1 MPPKQKALPALLET
15 IKIED
20 GLICNLSYHQK
31 RCDNSRKEL
40 YGLDDKLLLK
50 EAINPPLKGCYRCR
64 IVYASCIQSIEYIPY
79 TPKKITSLKIVS
91 ASFDYHLKYANRDV
105 FNRLLT
111 AHSDVDDIIIEQEG
125 YLTDTTIANIAFFD
139 GDTWYTPTKP
149 LLAGTMRQKLLDEGI
164 IQTKEIRKEDLHI
177 YSQVALINAMLGFKI
192 LKRYTISH
200 QANTQGKK

>member
-1 MPPKQKALPALLET
+1 MTQKQKVLPALLET

-40 YGLDDKLLLK
+40 YGLDEQLLLK
-50 EAINPPLKGCYRCR
+50 DTINPPPKGCYRCR
-64 IVYASCIQSIEYIPY
+64 VVYASCIQSIEYIPY
-79 TPKKITSLKIVS
+79 IPKKITSFKIVP
-91 ASFDYHLKYANRDV
+91 ASFDYHLKYANRDA

-111 AHSDVDDIIIEQEG
+111 THSEVDDIIIEQEG

-139 GDTWYTPTKP
+139 GHTWYTPAKP
-149 LLAGTMRQKLLDEGI
+149 LLSGTMRQKLLDEGA
-164 IQTKEIRKEDLHI
+164 IQTKEIRKEDLHT

-192 LKRYTISH
+192 LKRYTIE
-200 QANTQGKK
+200 Q